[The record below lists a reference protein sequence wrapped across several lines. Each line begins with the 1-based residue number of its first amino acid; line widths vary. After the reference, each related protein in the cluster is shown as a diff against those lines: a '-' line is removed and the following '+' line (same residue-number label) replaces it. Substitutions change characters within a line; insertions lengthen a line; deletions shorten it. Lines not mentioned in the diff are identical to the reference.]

1 MTRNLIMTV
10 TALAIGACGERDA
23 GPHEHEYGE
32 ITFWRVTASNV
43 SLAACTDSGNWQ
55 TAVEPPAIEENSFLI
70 YLLSEDGTTAA
81 AQDCTTTLASSC
93 GTSSTGI
100 VFDVSGHTLTYD
112 PAATTRPIQG
122 STCELEGDELWTITD
137 AGETASMAVDV
148 AFGLVGDPT
157 ACAQLDAAVIADSP
171 NGNGIDGCVV
181 TIGVEMEFRS
191 SSRP

>member
-1 MTRNLIMTV
+1 MKRNVIMAV
-10 TALAIGACGERDA
+10 AALAIGACGERDA

-32 ITFWRVTASNV
+32 ITFWLVTGSNV
-43 SLAACTDSGNWQ
+43 SFATCTDSGNWQ
-55 TAVEPPAIEENSFLI
+55 AAVEPPAIEENSFLI

-81 AQDCTTTLASSC
+81 AQDCTTTKASSC
-93 GTSSTGI
+93 GPSSTGI
-100 VFDVSGHTLTYD
+100 VFEVSGHTLTYD
-112 PAATTRPIQG
+112 SAGTTRPIQG

-137 AGETASMAVDV
+137 LGETASMAVDI

-157 ACAQLDAAVIADSP
+157 ACAQLDADVIADSS

-181 TIGVEMEFRS
+181 TLGVEMEFHS